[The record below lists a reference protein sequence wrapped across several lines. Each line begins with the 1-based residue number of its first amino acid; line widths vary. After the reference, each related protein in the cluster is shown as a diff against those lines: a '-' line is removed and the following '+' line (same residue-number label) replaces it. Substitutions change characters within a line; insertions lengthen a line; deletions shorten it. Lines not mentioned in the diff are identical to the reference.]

1 MDIQKIKSDLG
12 RVPNLGQN
20 IETTQNQSPFTGH
33 AQESIGGK
41 SGHEQKRDMEMV
53 TSSKPVIR
61 NNYLFMEGSNLAQVW
76 SHYRAEFGLSE
87 DQIRFGSDPKFGQ
100 EN

>member
-1 MDIQKIKSDLG
+1 MDIQKIKSDLV
-12 RVPNLGQN
+12 RVQNLGQN
-20 IETTQNQSPFTGH
+20 IETTQKHSTLIGH
-33 AQESIGGK
+33 AKESFEGK

-61 NNYLFMEGSNLAQVW
+61 NSYLFMEGSNLAQIW
-76 SHYRAEFGLSE
+76 SHCRAEFGLSE

-100 EN
+100 EI